1 MKKQQTRQSSG
12 EEQKQALYEGFTHHL
27 PHVME
32 GPMPSIWPPRQ
43 MKLYVEKAPEPA
55 LELLEPELV
64 DA

>member
-1 MKKQQTRQSSG
+1 MKKQTWQASG
-12 EEQKQALYEGFTHHL
+12 EEQERALYEGFTHYL

-43 MKLYVEKAPEPA
+43 TKPHVEKAPEPA